1 MNPIMLMRQ
10 FSIRTRMYGAI
21 IIVLLLLMLVGASG
35 IWGIRQVQQ
44 LGEDF
49 TSSTFKK
56 SMISANVRVAM
67 AELRGLEK
75 DMVIQY
81 EKVEEVE
88 KIEVR
93 WKGAIERLN
102 QLITDLTS
110 GSERELNEI
119 AKDLPLHL
127 RQYTEFAQPVVNNIK
142 ASSFD
147 TAGVANRMLRKAH
160 AELAKAEEAVR
171 LVDVAI
177 ARQAE
182 QTQADQKAA
191 SRAALT
197 LFLVVVGGA
206 IVTVVPSTLLNM
218 QSICRPTEQAQA
230 FAASVASGDL
240 TQDVDVN
247 GRDEMA
253 QLLIAQKDM
262 QSAISRIVTEVYRA
276 SDSIRTASA
285 EIASGN
291 MDLSGRTEMA
301 ASNLQETAASMQEL
315 IDNVKGAAEAARS
328 ASASAQ
334 ANAAAALKGGHA
346 VSEVIATMQEI
357 NQSSKKISDIIGV
370 IDGIAFQTNI
380 LALNAAVEAAR
391 AGEAGRGFAVV
402 ASEVRVLAQ
411 RSAAAAREIKALIG
425 NSVEKVEIGTS
436 QVNQAGQTIS
446 NVVASAQE
454 VSKLIAGI
462 TSSSAEQSQGI
473 VEINAAITKLDQ
485 MTQQN
490 SALVEESAAASHSL
504 QEQAERLST
513 LVSVFKVRG
522 PVEQASSA
530 PRLTLG

>member
-1 MNPIMLMRQ
+1 MNPIVSMRR
-10 FSIRTRMYGAI
+10 FTIRARMQGAI
-21 IIVLLLLMLVGASG
+21 FVVLALLVLVGASG
-35 IWGIRQVQQ
+35 AMGIRKIQAIS
-44 LGEDF
+44 ETF
-49 TSSTFKK
+49 TASTFNK
-56 SMISANVRVAM
+56 SIVSANIRMAM
-67 AELRGLEK
+67 SELRGLEK

-81 EKVEEVE
+81 EKTEEVE
-88 KIEVR
+88 KIEIR
-93 WKGAIERLN
+93 WKGAMERLN
-102 QLITDLTS
+102 QLVGALTT
-110 GSERELNEI
+110 GDEKELNNLTQN
-119 AKDLPLHL
+119 LPLHL
-127 RQYTEFAQPVVNNIK
+127 RQYAEFAQPVVNNIK
-142 ASSFD
+142 ANVFD

-160 AELAKAEEAVR
+160 AELAMAEEVIR
-171 LVDVAI
+171 QVDVEI
-177 ARQAE
+177 AKQAE
-182 QTQADQKAA
+182 QTLIDQKAA
-191 SRAALT
+191 GQAALT
-197 LFLVVVGGA
+197 LFFVVVLGA
-206 IVTVVPSTLLNM
+206 ILTVVPSTLLNM
-218 QSICRPTEQAQA
+218 HSICRPTEQAQA

-240 TQDVDVN
+240 TREVDVS
-247 GRDEMA
+247 GQDELA
-253 QLLIAQKDM
+253 HLLIAQTDM
-262 QSAISRIVTEVYRA
+262 QAAIARIVTEVHRA

-315 IDNVKGAAEAARS
+315 IDNVKGSAEAARS

-357 NQSSKKISDIIGV
+357 NQSSKKIADIIGV

-462 TSSSAEQSQGI
+462 TASSAEQSQGI

-490 SALVEESAAASHSL
+490 AALVEESAAASHSL

-522 PVEQASSA
+522 PVDTASSA
-530 PRLTLG
+530 PRLTTG